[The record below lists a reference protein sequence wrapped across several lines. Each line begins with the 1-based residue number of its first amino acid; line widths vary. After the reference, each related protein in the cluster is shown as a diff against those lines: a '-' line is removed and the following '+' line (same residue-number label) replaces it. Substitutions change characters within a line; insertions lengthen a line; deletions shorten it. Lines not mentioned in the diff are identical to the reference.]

1 METTILGRTGMKVS
15 RLGIGLAEIG
25 VQNMEEI
32 ADVGHLLNSALDSG
46 INFLDTAACY
56 GISEELI
63 GRTVA
68 HRRNEYY
75 LATKCGHS
83 TDPDTG
89 RVYRDAFNSPESW
102 TAGIIEASI
111 DRSLK
116 RMNVDHLDLVQLH
129 SCSLDVLKEGEV
141 IEAIVK
147 AKDAGKTRFIGYSGD
162 NEAAMFAINTD
173 LFDTLQTS
181 FNLVEQHAK
190 SKLFEI
196 AVAYNM
202 GVIAKRPIANGAWG
216 VDTTPIVNFKSG
228 YADEYFR
235 RARLMIE
242 GGPIPDAPSDRIE
255 LALGFVLAH
264 SVVHTAIVGTT
275 NLSHLQ
281 TNIAMVESQT
291 YLSDN
296 TLNELYR
303 RFNDLGEEWYQLG

>member
-1 METTILGRTGMKVS
+1 MDTTVLGRTGMKIS

-25 VQNMEEI
+25 VQNEVS
-32 ADVGHLLNSALDSG
+32 DVGHLLNSALDSG
-46 INFLDTAACY
+46 INFLDTSACY

-75 LATKCGHS
+75 LATKCGHVI
-83 TDPDTG
+83 DPDTG
-89 RVYRDAFNSPESW
+89 RVISSSESW
-102 TAGIIEASI
+102 TAKTIEDSI

-129 SCSLDVLKEGEV
+129 SCSLDVLKQGEV

-147 AKDAGKTRFIGYSGD
+147 AKDKGKTRFIGYSGD
-162 NEAAMFAINTD
+162 NEAAIFAINTD

-196 AVAYNM
+196 AVAHKM

-216 VDTTPIVNFKSG
+216 SKSSPVVNFLSG

-235 RARLMIE
+235 RAQLMME
-242 GGPIPDAPSDRIE
+242 GGPIPNAPADRIE

-264 SVVHTAIVGTT
+264 SAVHTAIVGTT

-281 TNIAMVESQT
+281 SNIAMVESQNF
-291 YLSDN
+291 LGEN
-296 TLNELYR
+296 ALNELYR
-303 RFNDLGEEWYQLG
+303 RFNELGEDWYQLG

>member
-1 METTILGRTGMKVS
+1 METTILGRTGLKVS
-15 RLGIGLAEIG
+15 RLGMGLAEIG
-25 VQNMEEI
+25 VLNMKEV

-56 GISEELI
+56 GISEDLI

-75 LATKCGHS
+75 LATKCGHVI
-83 TDPDTG
+83 DPDTG
-89 RVYRDAFNSPESW
+89 RLINSLEAW
-102 TAGIIEASI
+102 TAKTIEDSI
-111 DRSLK
+111 DRSLE
-116 RMNVDHLDLVQLH
+116 RMNIDHLDLVQLH

-147 AKDAGKTRFIGYSGD
+147 AKDTGKTRFIGYSGD
-162 NEAAMFAINTD
+162 NEDAIFAINTG

-216 VDTTPIVNFKSG
+216 SKASPISGVKSG

-264 SVVHTAIVGTT
+264 PAVHTAIVGTR

-281 TNIAMVESQT
+281 SNIAMVESQT

-296 TLNELYR
+296 ALNEVYR

>member
-1 METTILGRTGMKVS
+1 VKTTILGRTGLKVS

-25 VQNMEEI
+25 MQNVKEI

-46 INFLDTAACY
+46 INFLDTSACY
-56 GISEELI
+56 GIS
-63 GRTVA
+63 
-68 HRRNEYY
+68 
-75 LATKCGHS
+75 S
-83 TDPDTG
+83 
-89 RVYRDAFNSPESW
+89 SESW
-102 TAGIIEASI
+102 TAKAIENSI

>member
-89 RVYRDAFNSPESW
+89 RVISSSESW
-102 TAGIIEASI
+102 TAEIIEASI

-129 SCSLDVLKEGEV
+129 SCSLDVLKQGEV

-147 AKDAGKTRFIGYSGD
+147 AKDKGKTRFIGYSGD
-162 NEAAMFAINTD
+162 NEAAIFAINTD

-196 AVAYNM
+196 AVAHKM

-216 VDTTPIVNFKSG
+216 SKGSPVVNFKSG

-235 RARLMIE
+235 RAQLMME
-242 GGPIPDAPSDRIE
+242 GGPIPDAPADRIE

-281 TNIAMVESQT
+281 SNIAMVESQNF
-291 YLSDN
+291 LSEN
-296 TLNELYR
+296 ALNELYR
-303 RFNDLGEEWYQLG
+303 RFNELGEDWYQLG

>member
-1 METTILGRTGMKVS
+1 MDTTVLGRTGMKVS

-25 VQNMEEI
+25 VQNMEV

-56 GISEELI
+56 GISEEVI

-89 RVYRDAFNSPESW
+89 RMYRDAFNSPESW
-102 TAGIIEASI
+102 TAEIIEDSI

-116 RMNVDHLDLVQLH
+116 RMNVDHVDLVQLH
-129 SCSLDVLKEGEV
+129 SCSLDVLKQGEV

-147 AKDAGKTRFIGYSGD
+147 ARDKGKTRFIGYSGD
-162 NEAAMFAINTD
+162 NDAAMFAITTN

-190 SKLFEI
+190 SKLFDI
-196 AVAYNM
+196 AVAHEM

-216 VDTTPIVNFKSG
+216 SKGSPVVNFLSG

-235 RARLMIE
+235 RAQLMME
-242 GGPIPDAPSDRIE
+242 GGPIPSAPSDRIE

-264 SVVHTAIVGTT
+264 SAVHTAIVGTT

-281 TNIAMVESQT
+281 SNIAMVESQNF
-291 YLSDN
+291 LSEN
-296 TLNELYR
+296 ALNELYR
-303 RFNDLGEEWYQLG
+303 RFNELGEDWYQLG